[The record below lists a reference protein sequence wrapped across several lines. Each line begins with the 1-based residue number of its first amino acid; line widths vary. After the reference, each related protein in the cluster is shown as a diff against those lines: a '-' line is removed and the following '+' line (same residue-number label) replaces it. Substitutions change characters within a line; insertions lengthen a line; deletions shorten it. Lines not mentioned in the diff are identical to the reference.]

1 MKMEMQFTKA
11 NFEEKVLKA
20 PHKVLVDF
28 WAPWCM
34 PCRMMGPIVEEIAEE
49 YESRASVGK
58 VNVDEEME
66 LAQQYKVFSIPALLV
81 FENGVEIARQIGTQ
95 SKETLEEML
104 MD

>member
-1 MKMEMQFTKA
+1 MEMKFTQA

-20 PHKVLVDF
+20 DKKVLVDF

-34 PCRMMGPIVEEIAEE
+34 PCRMMGPIIEEMAED
-49 YESRASVGK
+49 YEGRAYIGK

-66 LAQQYKVFSIPALLV
+66 LAQRYKVFSIPALLV
-81 FENGVEIARQIGTQ
+81 FENGVEIAREVGVL
-95 SKETLEEML
+95 SRESLDEML

>member
-1 MKMEMQFTKA
+1 MEMKLTQA

-20 PHKVLVDF
+20 DKKVLVDF

-34 PCRMMGPIVEEIAEE
+34 PCRMMGPIIEEMAED
-49 YESRASVGK
+49 YEGRAYIGK

-66 LAQQYKVFSIPALLV
+66 LAQRYRVFSIPALLV
-81 FENGVEIARQIGTQ
+81 FENGTEIAREVGVL
-95 SKETLEEML
+95 SRESLDEML

>member
-1 MKMEMQFTKA
+1 MELRLTKD

-20 PHKVLVDF
+20 DKKVLVDF

-34 PCRMMGPIVEEIAEE
+34 PCRMMSPILEELAED
-49 YESRASVGK
+49 YEGKAYVGK

-66 LAQQYKVFSIPALLV
+66 LAQRYRVFSIPMLLA
-81 FENGVEIARQIGTQ
+81 FENGVEIAREVGVL
-95 SKETLEEML
+95 SRESLDEML

>member
-1 MKMEMQFTKA
+1 MEMKLTQA

-20 PHKVLVDF
+20 DKKVLVDF

-34 PCRMMGPIVEEIAEE
+34 PCRMMSPVIEEMAED
-49 YESRASVGK
+49 YEGRAYIGK

-66 LAQQYKVFSIPALLV
+66 LAQRYKVFSIPALLV
-81 FENGVEIARQIGTQ
+81 FENGVEIAREVGVQ
-95 SKETLEEML
+95 SRETLDEML

>member
-1 MKMEMQFTKA
+1 MEMKLTQA

-20 PHKVLVDF
+20 DKKVLVDF

-34 PCRMMGPIVEEIAEE
+34 PCRMMSPVIEEMAED
-49 YESRASVGK
+49 YEGRAYIGK

-66 LAQQYKVFSIPALLV
+66 LAQRYKVFSIPALLV